1 MGVQIGEIVPKR
13 ELSFKDLRGK
23 VIAIDAFNSMYQFLA
38 TIRQPDGTPLMDS
51 TGRVTSHLS
60 GLLYRT
66 TNLVEEGV
74 KPVYVFDGEPP
85 ELKSKTI
92 EERRETRKE
101 AEMHWKE
108 ALERGDIEEARK
120 YAQASSKLTDE
131 MVKESKELLDY
142 MGIPWVQAPSEGEAQ
157 ASHMVKRGDA
167 WAVGSQDYDSLL
179 FGASRLVRN
188 LTLTGRRK
196 LPGKKT
202 WIEVKPELIDLRE
215 VLDKLGI
222 DSEKLIILGILV
234 GTDYNEGVRGIGPK
248 RALDLVK
255 RTEKELLEELLEE
268 KVTQWREIF
277 SIFSNPEVTSEYN
290 ISFRKPSRDK
300 IIEFL
305 CEERDFSRDRVEKAI
320 SRLEKSMASLS
331 QSSLE
336 AWFS

>member
-1 MGVQIGEIVPKR
+1 M
-13 ELSFKDLRGK
+13 
-23 VIAIDAFNSMYQFLA
+23 
-38 TIRQPDGTPLMDS
+38 
-51 TGRVTSHLS
+51 
-60 GLLYRT
+60 
-66 TNLVEEGV
+66 
-74 KPVYVFDGEPP
+74 
-85 ELKSKTI
+85 
-92 EERRETRKE
+92 
-101 AEMHWKE
+101 
-108 ALERGDIEEARK
+108 
-120 YAQASSKLTDE
+120 
-131 MVKESKELLDY
+131 
-142 MGIPWVQAPSEGEAQ
+142 
-157 ASHMVKRGDA
+157 
-167 WAVGSQDYDSLL
+167 
-179 FGASRLVRN
+179 
-188 LTLTGRRK
+188 
-196 LPGKKT
+196 
-202 WIEVKPELIDLRE
+202 IDLRE